1 MTEKSMLKPAVGGT
15 AAELGG
21 LDCVVNNG
29 GATGRLEPY
38 HRLDPER
45 FTESQVVNVT
55 GRSTP

>member
-1 MTEKSMLKPAVGGT
+1 MLKPAVGGT